1 MSNNKKNL
9 KVCTE
14 ILVRVIRQEKEIE
27 VIQTEK
33 EELKLYLFIDD
44 MILYIGNSKS
54 LTKNYYW

>member
-44 MILYIGNSKS
+44 MMLYIGNSKS